1 MYALIGLFVASVSIT
16 VGLALAPAQQVSAA
30 GQTFEVGSAGPS
42 LNWSGPGELDLFG
55 QHLDTSVEFIGPI
68 RPRIQ
73 LTRITLSKQLEN
85 FVHSSSGTSATTS
98 LADALSRGFR
108 HYVYWQVGIV
118 GLAAVLLAGM
128 LSGWRRQGWR
138 HSLALIGSLLV
149 LTEALNLGA
158 IMVTVYSAPAKLNRV
173 QSLQALV
180 GNAPELRV
188 PIKTPAP
195 QTGQSIVVI
204 GDSTAAGLGLR
215 PLPHPTAADHACNRS
230 INAYAV
236 ALSNA
241 IGTPVTNLACSDATV
256 HAGLLGPQTAGS
268 ITVPPQLSRPAVAA
282 ATTVLVSIGA
292 NDVKWADL
300 LRVCAVSPS
309 CQNNAEQAAFQQYL
323 AKFSTDYLQLLAQLQ
338 ALPQHP
344 QVVINLY
351 YDPVGDQVDCLPALG
366 LTSEKQETMRSTLA
380 ALNQVLSSGAQAASF
395 TTARPNFAGHG
406 LCSQTPFVQGIHST
420 APFHPTPAGELAI
433 ALADEH
439 ALHTTS

>member
-1 MYALIGLFVASVSIT
+1 MYALIGLVVASASIA
-16 VGLALAPAQQVSAA
+16 VGLAITPSQQVSAA
-30 GQTFEVGSAGPS
+30 GQTFEVGGAGPS
-42 LNWSGPGELDLFG
+42 LHWSGPGELDLFG
-55 QHLDTSVEFIGPI
+55 QQLDTSLRFSGPI

-73 LTRITLSKQLEN
+73 LTHITLSKQLEN
-85 FVHSSSGTSATTS
+85 FVQASSGTSATTS
-98 LADALSRGFR
+98 LAKALSRGFR

-118 GLAAVLLAGM
+118 GLAAVLFAGAV
-128 LSGWRRQGWR
+128 SGWMRQGWR

-158 IMVTVYSAPAKLNRV
+158 IMVTAYSAPAELDRV
-173 QSLQALV
+173 QSLQSLV

-188 PIKTPAP
+188 PVKAPAS
-195 QTGQSIVVI
+195 QAGRSIVVL

-215 PLPHPTAADHACNRS
+215 PLPHPTEADHACNRS

-241 IGTPVTNLACSDATV
+241 SGTPVTNLACSDATI

-268 ITVPPQLSRPAVAA
+268 IKVPPQLSRPAVAA
-282 ATTVLVSIGA
+282 ATTVLVSVGA

-300 LRVCAVSPS
+300 LRICAVSAS

-323 AKFSTDYLQLLAQLQ
+323 AKFSTDYLQLLSQLQ

-344 QVVINLY
+344 RVVINLY
-351 YDPVGDQVDCLPALG
+351 YDPLGDEVDCLSHLG
-366 LTSEKQETMRSTLA
+366 LTSEKQKAMRSTLD

-395 TTARPNFAGHG
+395 ITVQPNFADHG

-420 APFHPTPAGELAI
+420 APFHPTAAGELAI

-439 ALHTTS
+439 ALQITN